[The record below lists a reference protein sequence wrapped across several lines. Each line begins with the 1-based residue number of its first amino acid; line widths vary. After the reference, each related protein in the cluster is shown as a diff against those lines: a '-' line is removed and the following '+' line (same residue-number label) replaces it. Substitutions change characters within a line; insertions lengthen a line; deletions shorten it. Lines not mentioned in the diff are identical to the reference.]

1 MTIGCRAKLLQ
12 VAGDIN
18 RAEARGE
25 KLTFTQACENRNVAP
40 RSRHNHVTKLFYK
53 DSSGRIHARK
63 SDRYTQ
69 QFSVPTTRPDV
80 FDSIRARGSAE
91 RSLAGRWLNAIKAA
105 ADGDFSLLQ
114 NFPKN
119 TFIDGRRLPT
129 APYEVQRIL
138 NALEQS
144 ETAFEQQYYGGAR

>member
-1 MTIGCRAKLLQ
+1 MASRKRRKRQKVTRHKVASDARRNNKTRTAKVSISSYGPSRKKAYNPARHNPSPSRAKLLQ
-12 VAGDIN
+12 VAGDIK

-69 QFSVPTTRPDV
+69 RFSVPTTRPDV
-80 FDSIRARGSAE
+80 FDSITARGNDE
-91 RSLAGRWLNAIKAA
+91 RSLVGRWLN
-105 ADGDFSLLQ
+105 
-114 NFPKN
+114 
-119 TFIDGRRLPT
+119 
-129 APYEVQRIL
+129 
-138 NALEQS
+138 
-144 ETAFEQQYYGGAR
+144 